1 MQSRHL
7 PLSLSTVFLDC
18 IALQVDRAAF
28 HETVAAERARE
39 LLAREQELQEAR
51 LREAA
56 LEQHIRQLEQEVG
69 AVRDAAR
76 AVRREEADQSQV
88 VEGLQQ
94 QLEQMQL
101 LALSQS
107 REAETAMVAI
117 ADFKGVRVWCALPT
131 PRHVHSRFR
140 AEVTR
145 VGISL
150 SLSVDC
156 YICIRPSDVAQ
167 LLGLHIPFHTC
178 SVTYICWN
186 MTRRFFNHFLEL

>member
-39 LLAREQELQEAR
+39 LLAREKELQEAR

-117 ADFKGVRVWCALPT
+117 ADFKGVRVCCCVRP
-131 PRHVHSRFR
+131 PRPAPCPLAVPCRGDACR
-140 AEVTR
+140 D
-145 VGISL
+145 
-150 SLSVDC
+150 LSVSLRRLLHLHMSLC
-156 YICIRPSDVAQ
+156 VCVCVCVGRVQSDVVF
-167 LLGLHIPFHTC
+167 G
-178 SVTYICWN
+178 
-186 MTRRFFNHFLEL
+186 

>member
-1 MQSRHL
+1 M
-7 PLSLSTVFLDC
+7 
-18 IALQVDRAAF
+18 QVDRAAF

-39 LLAREQELQEAR
+39 LLAREKELQEAR

-107 REAETAMVAI
+107 REAETAMGI
-117 ADFKGVRVWCALPT
+117 CRCEEGSWRSRRVDMSVLTFAA
-131 PRHVHSRFR
+131 PRS
-140 AEVTR
+140 A
-145 VGISL
+145 
-150 SLSVDC
+150 
-156 YICIRPSDVAQ
+156 P
-167 LLGLHIPFHTC
+167 
-178 SVTYICWN
+178 
-186 MTRRFFNHFLEL
+186 